1 MMNVGLHH
9 RSVDPQLRAVLQ
21 SELDRRPNHQVVDCF
36 QRLWGQTDEATLEG
50 VMLRHRRAVEVG
62 ELTKRQSICDALTQ
76 LAIVP
81 VLEPHQ
87 NQRAQNLCRRQS
99 VTTAIGLLQATH
111 QIPPHTLDDVPLIVE
126 KAGYRLQQRLQ
137 ANALIALPHQLPI
150 GKADLSRRRS
160 HTARLFLLLAALARS
175 RFSALTYRGAA

>member
-1 MMNVGLHH
+1 MMDVGLHH
-9 RSVDPQLRAVLQ
+9 RSVDPQLRAVFQ
-21 SELDRRPNHQVVDCF
+21 SEVDRCPNHQIVDRS
-36 QRLWGQTDEATLEG
+36 QRLWGQTDEATLKG

-62 ELTKRQSICDALTQ
+62 ELTKRQSICDAFTQ

-111 QIPPHTLDDVPLIVE
+111 QIPPDALDEDRKSTRLNSSH
-126 KAGYRLQQRLQ
+126 GYISY
-137 ANALIALPHQLPI
+137 AV
-150 GKADLSRRRS
+150 
-160 HTARLFLLLAALARS
+160 
-175 RFSALTYRGAA
+175 